1 MPAHPKKPTQSITD
15 ADALRAH
22 MGALKLPFM
31 LENHQAFAQ
40 RAADKQFSHLD
51 YLSELISGEAAARD
65 DRRVQRCINL
75 ARFPVLK
82 TLDQF
87 DWNWPTKINRP
98 QIQNLFHLDF
108 ITQRAGEGESGCN
121 FGFHSCKDFPCLRI
135 RGFLDQGVERLLHR

>member
-82 TLDQF
+82 TLDRSTGTG
-87 DWNWPTKINRP
+87 PPRSTACLSRTC
-98 QIQNLFHLDF
+98 F
-108 ITQRAGEGESGCN
+108 IWT
-121 FGFHSCKDFPCLRI
+121 L
-135 RGFLDQGVERLLHR
+135 

>member
-51 YLSELISGEAAARD
+51 SLLSG
-65 DRRVQRCINL
+65 
-75 ARFPVLK
+75 
-82 TLDQF
+82 
-87 DWNWPTKINRP
+87 
-98 QIQNLFHLDF
+98 
-108 ITQRAGEGESGCN
+108 
-121 FGFHSCKDFPCLRI
+121 
-135 RGFLDQGVERLLHR
+135 